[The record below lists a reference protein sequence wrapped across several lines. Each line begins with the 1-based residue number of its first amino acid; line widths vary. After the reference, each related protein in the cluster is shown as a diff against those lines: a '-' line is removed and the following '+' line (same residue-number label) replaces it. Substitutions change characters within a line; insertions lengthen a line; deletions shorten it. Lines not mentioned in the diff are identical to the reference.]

1 MAKKSWL
8 ARDKKRERLVA
19 KFAEKRK
26 ALKDAKDWEALQKLP
41 RNSSRTRLNNR
52 CALTGRSRAYYRRFG
67 ISRIMLRE
75 LALLG
80 QIPGVRKASW

>member
-1 MAKKSWL
+1 VAKKSWL
-8 ARDKKRERLVA
+8 ARDRKRERLVA
-19 KFAEKRK
+19 KYAEKRK
-26 ALKDAKDWEALQKLP
+26 ALKEAKDWEALQKLP

-75 LALLG
+75 LALKG

>member
-8 ARDKKRERLVA
+8 ARQAKREKLVA
-19 KFAEKRK
+19 KFAEQRK
-26 ALKDAKDWEALQKLP
+26 ALKDARDYETLQKLP
-41 RNSSRTRLNNR
+41 RNSSATRLNNR
-52 CALTGRSRAYYRRFG
+52 CSLTGRSRAYYRRFG

-80 QIPGVRKASW
+80 QIPGVTKASW